1 MEPIEREYP
10 RRQKKIK
17 AMVSI
22 HVEAPAQ
29 TASSSVRRD
38 RGIRL
43 MAETKDISWSGFCL
57 KFAALPADPENR
69 FSPSQAHTL
78 VGRSIRVKIS
88 KPLITLWGDVVR
100 FDSRL
105 REMAVIITR
114 VSDYDL
120 WQQICG
126 QETSQ

>member
-1 MEPIEREYP
+1 MELIKREC
-10 RRQKKIK
+10 RRSRKKIRT
-17 AMVSI
+17 MVSI
-22 HVEAPAQ
+22 HIEPHEDETLSPAK
-29 TASSSVRRD
+29 RD

-57 KFAALPADPENR
+57 KFTTLPSDPENR
-69 FSPSQAHTL
+69 FSPSKAHTL

-88 KPLITLWGDVVR
+88 KPLVTLWGDVVR
-100 FDSRL
+100 FDSKSK
-105 REMAVIITR
+105 EMAVVITK

-126 QETSQ
+126 QEADQ

>member
-22 HVEAPAQ
+22 HIEAPAQ

-43 MAETKDISWSGFCL
+43 MAETKDISWSGFYL

-126 QETSQ
+126 QGTSQ